1 MVCPS
6 FRAEDFSG
14 IGFRRAILS
23 RLLIKLRDP
32 ERNVINMRTAAFVF
46 SFVRK
51 AKRILKSASQ
61 PILLVPWLEIKLKGK
76 PLVSIVSAGLSKF
89 GKREGLYARELFTEA
104 VKEAFDRCPKLTP
117 KSDIKA
123 LFVGHMGESY
133 EHQGHTGATMAD
145 WAGLL
150 NIPSTRT
157 EAACAS
163 SGAALRAGIQAV
175 LSGLCDVVMVGGV
188 EKMTHRST
196 AEVTEYLAMA
206 SDYPFEQWHGITF
219 PGLYAL
225 MATAHMHEYG
235 TTEQQLAMVA
245 VKNHYHGS
253 LNPKAHVQKEITLE
267 GAMSSRIIAWP
278 LKLYD
283 CSLITDGASCL
294 ILTRPELARRYTDT
308 PVHIIGSGQASDT
321 IGLYER
327 ESFTSLAAARIAAKN
342 AYEMAE
348 VEPKNIDC
356 AEVHD
361 CFTIA
366 EIIAYED
373 LGFCEAGKGGKLA
386 EDGETRLGGRIPV
399 NTSGG
404 LKSKGHPVGATGT
417 GQAYEMYLQLT
428 GNADKRQVKD
438 AEIGLTHNVGGSG
451 ATATVHVY
459 RRD

>member
-1 MVCPS
+1 M
-6 FRAEDFSG
+6 
-14 IGFRRAILS
+14 
-23 RLLIKLRDP
+23 
-32 ERNVINMRTAAFVF
+32 
-46 SFVRK
+46 
-51 AKRILKSASQ
+51 
-61 PILLVPWLEIKLKGK
+61 KGK
-76 PLVSIVSAGLSKF
+76 PLASIVSAGLSKF
-89 GKREGLYARELFTEA
+89 GKLEGLYAREIFA
-104 VKEAFDRCPKLTP
+104 DAAKEAFDRCPKLDP
-117 KSDIKA
+117 QKDIQA

-150 NIPSTRT
+150 HVPATRT

-163 SGAALRAGIQAV
+163 SGVALRAGIYAV
-175 LSGLCDVVMVGGV
+175 LSGMCDVVMVGGV
-188 EKMTHRST
+188 EKMTHRAT

-219 PGLYAL
+219 PGLFAL
-225 MATAHMHEYG
+225 MATAHMHKYG
-235 TTEQQLAMVA
+235 TTEQQLAAVA

-253 LNPKAHVQKEITLE
+253 LNPKAQLQKEITLE
-267 GAMSSRIIAWP
+267 AAMASRAVAWP

-294 ILTRPELARRYTDT
+294 ILTKPELASRFTDT
-308 PVHIIGSGQASDT
+308 PVYIIGSGQASDT

-327 ESFTSLAAARIAAKN
+327 ADFTSLTTAKLAAKQ
-342 AYEMAE
+342 AYEMADVKPE
-348 VEPKNIDC
+348 NVNC

-373 LGFCEAGKGGKLA
+373 LGFCRLGEGGKLV
-386 EDGETRLGGRIPV
+386 ESGETRLGGRIPV

-404 LKSKGHPVGATGT
+404 LKAKGHPVGATGT

-428 GNADKRQVKD
+428 GQAEKRQVKD
-438 AEIGLTHNVGGSG
+438 AEIGLSHNVGGSG
-451 ATATVHVY
+451 ATATVHIY
-459 RRD
+459 RRS